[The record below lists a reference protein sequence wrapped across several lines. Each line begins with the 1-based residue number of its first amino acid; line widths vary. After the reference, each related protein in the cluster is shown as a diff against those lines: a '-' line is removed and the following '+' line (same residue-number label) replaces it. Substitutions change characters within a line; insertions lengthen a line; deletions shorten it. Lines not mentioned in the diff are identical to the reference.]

1 MKGLVQAT
9 TTADGGEI
17 VTTGRLRADI
27 VSAINTAGGRASS
40 HELEV
45 ATGVCQTTIGAAV
58 REFWTEQ
65 LHGRWFQ
72 CEEGLQVF
80 TSAYLSS
87 LALEAGTAAAERGR
101 VSLKELA
108 PILKLPVE
116 FTGTLVSEW
125 MHDPGSHL
133 MTARKLKLVSGA
145 LVTEAYEKTKRAE
158 LCSICGAA
166 TEPRSVEELMEDCD
180 LLHPEEEEMALE
192 LLTGLTESGELEGSL
207 AGGARG
213 AQAYVPDSF
222 VAAQHEAAH
231 AFFSANDYLDH
242 ATASGLQVRKLHAFV
257 RDRHPDAVLLEKV
270 VVSSAVV
277 ERLQAVAD
285 GAVAEASWFEAWA
298 VVPTVL
304 SDADAAH
311 LVGMCAACKRSDG
324 DPLKVLQLGVY
335 GVSATFVQGIIA
347 QFREEAASESS
358 STAPSGGSWGGEG
371 HPARASASGGSSR
384 KGGGKNRKRGGSRKP
399 GGDVDLA
406 AEREAE
412 RFVRRCRPELEDFAR
427 LVTALGAHVA
437 PALREARE
445 EVVRRANQRSSADSF
460 HERAD
465 AFETAFETS
474 YFDFQL
480 RCRGVQAL
488 RNSLR
493 QQQQQQQ
500 RSVPRHPDGGDG
512 PPVSGKDGCESEGLA
527 EEYLLRT
534 LGAQLAELVTARECE
549 KLGIPFASQD
559 GGACRR
565 PEERMPFISKAAC
578 SALAEVLSGDVAGSL
593 VRLWQ
598 AATAGCQLSDFC
610 ETLEDQVF
618 PVCNLVGRRLDKR
631 QERLMVEDRQRE
643 TKASLFR
650 SVSERD
656 VFHFAALV
664 VFQSVTGA
672 TPLLP
677 TPGLPQPTQEG
688 GHDSSQQQQQQQPWA
703 GVLLD
708 AVRGHVS
715 SETEE
720 CLSGLQRELQASE
733 AVATWAD
740 AGESGRGAA
749 EDSSVGNNDGV
760 VRVKAEKARDK
771 DATAG
776 LFLVASV
783 HGFIASSCARSAL
796 RASSTRG
803 NGFLAV
809 GTQEAYGR
817 VTESRNHARGVRP
830 LSMTKP
836 NFTKTLGTVLIVGS
850 TIGVSAIPFLS
861 LGPQQQ
867 ALRLYALSTKT
878 VTLPKEIPVFFLRD
892 ESGAVH
898 VENGE
903 GLFFMSPGDAKEKLQ
918 DLKGAEGTK
927 VAATTLDDVWY
938 PLIKKKGL
946 NKNSVAAGASGLSDL
961 SARYRIIPRSNQV
974 AQALETQG
982 WNAVADAG
990 GVPVWAAETL
1000 AFRGTGNKM
1009 KLPLFTN
1016 VDDLMTSWDRLET
1029 EGGSEAKSPTIQVS
1043 SIGAIIDMMQRGGGD
1058 QRNLEFFADMD
1069 AIEQAEKLL

>member
-1 MKGLVQAT
+1 MSSGASLGSDHVSLLLEKMKGLVEAT

-27 VSAINTAGGRASS
+27 VSVVNTAGGRASS
-40 HELEV
+40 HELE
-45 ATGVCQTTIGAAV
+45 
-58 REFWTEQ
+58 

-72 CEEGLQVF
+72 CEEGLEVF
-80 TSAYLSS
+80 SSAYLSS
-87 LALEAGTAAAERGR
+87 LALEAGTAVAERGR
-101 VSLKELA
+101 ISVQELA

-116 FTGTLVSEW
+116 FTRTLVSEW

-145 LVTEAYEKTKRAE
+145 LVTEAYETTKRAE
-158 LCSICGAA
+158 LCSICCAA
-166 TEPRSVEELMEDCD
+166 TEPRSVEELMQDCA

-192 LLTGLTESGELEGSL
+192 LLTELTKSGQLEGSL

-213 AQAYVPDSF
+213 AQVYVPGSF

-231 AFFSANDYLDH
+231 AFFSANGYLDH
-242 ATASGLQVRKLHAFV
+242 ATASALQVRKLHAFV

-358 STAPSGGSWGGEG
+358 STTASGGAWGGEG

-384 KGGGKNRKRGGSRKP
+384 KGGGKNHKRGASRKA
-399 GGDVDLA
+399 GGDVSVDLA

-412 RFVRRCRPELEDFAR
+412 RFVRRCRPELKDFPH
-427 LVTALGAHVA
+427 LVAALGAHVA

-445 EVVRRANQRSSADSF
+445 DVVRRANQRSSADSF

-500 RSVPRHPDGGDG
+500 QQQKRNVPSHPGDEDG
-512 PPVSGKDGCESEGLA
+512 PPVSGKDGCRSGERA
-527 EEYLLRT
+527 EKYLLRT
-534 LGAQLAELVTARECE
+534 LGAQLAELVTTRECE

-565 PEERMPFISKAAC
+565 PEERMPFISEAAS
-578 SALAEVLSGDVAGSL
+578 SALAEVLSRDVAESL

-610 ETLEDQVF
+610 ETLEEQVF

-631 QERLMVEDRQRE
+631 QERRLVEDRQRE

-677 TPGLPQPTQEG
+677 PPGPRPPAQEG
-688 GHDSSQQQQQQQPWA
+688 GHDSSQQQQQPWA
-703 GVLLD
+703 AVLLD

-715 SETEE
+715 SEAEE
-720 CLSGLQRELQASE
+720 CLSDLQREIQASE
-733 AVATWAD
+733 AVAISAD
-740 AGESGRGAA
+740 AGESGRGAE

-760 VRVKAEKARDK
+760 VCVKAGKAGGK
-771 DATAG
+771 DAAAG
-776 LFLVASV
+776 VRLMESV
-783 HGFIASSCARSAL
+783 EAARVL
-796 RASSTRG
+796 G
-803 NGFLAV
+803 M
-809 GTQEAYGR
+809 AYG
-817 VTESRNHARGVRP
+817 
-830 LSMTKP
+830 
-836 NFTKTLGTVLIVGS
+836 
-850 TIGVSAIPFLS
+850 
-861 LGPQQQ
+861 
-867 ALRLYALSTKT
+867 
-878 VTLPKEIPVFFLRD
+878 D
-892 ESGAVH
+892 
-898 VENGE
+898 
-903 GLFFMSPGDAKEKLQ
+903 
-918 DLKGAEGTK
+918 
-927 VAATTLDDVWY
+927 
-938 PLIKKKGL
+938 
-946 NKNSVAAGASGLSDL
+946 
-961 SARYRIIPRSNQV
+961 
-974 AQALETQG
+974 
-982 WNAVADAG
+982 
-990 GVPVWAAETL
+990 
-1000 AFRGTGNKM
+1000 
-1009 KLPLFTN
+1009 
-1016 VDDLMTSWDRLET
+1016 
-1029 EGGSEAKSPTIQVS
+1029 
-1043 SIGAIIDMMQRGGGD
+1043 
-1058 QRNLEFFADMD
+1058 
-1069 AIEQAEKLL
+1069 